1 MSSYAVKTENPRAPR
16 RLLSHCALVG
26 RALKR
31 RVPARR
37 RLERALGREQA
48 IMLIRALTGDQSLV
62 RRGRPVR
69 RVKSSP

>member
-1 MSSYAVKTENPRAPR
+1 MSSYVVENQTNPRAPR

-37 RLERALGREQA
+37 RLESAVGREQA
-48 IMLIRALTGDQSLV
+48 LMLIRGLTGDQRLR
-62 RRGRPVR
+62 RRGR
-69 RVKSSP
+69 RVTSSP